1 MWGLIIYIK
10 AAFNRQG
17 EKKRGAGIGMKM
29 AKIRSILKLEVF
41 LKN

>member
-29 AKIRSILKLEVF
+29 TQDQKHSQTGSLS
-41 LKN
+41 

>member
-17 EKKRGAGIGMKM
+17 EKKK
-29 AKIRSILKLEVF
+29 RSRYWDENDQDQKHSQTGSLS
-41 LKN
+41 